1 MWLHLFAFLLVT
13 GLLSH
18 SWDLWLSY
26 GSPWTVACLPAF
38 WPHPG
43 NLQMSFK
50 ALLGVGSCFP
60 LYRLPLTPAWW
71 HQLSLR
77 WTDYPDAH
85 GLAGLLSANTGWEA
99 WWMRNG
105 EKSMPPNFLEGKW
118 LIAKNMIKVNEVR
131 FVHCKTQVTV
141 LLIPW
146 QWKYGK
152 VFNQIEN

>member
-1 MWLHLFAFLLVT
+1 MALL
-13 GLLSH
+13 GLSPASQLSGPT
-18 SWDLWLSY
+18 L
-26 GSPWTVACLPAF
+26 GTCRCPMKP
-38 WPHPG
+38 
-43 NLQMSFK
+43 
-50 ALLGVGSCFP
+50 LLGVGSCFP
-60 LYRLPLTPAWW
+60 FYRLPLTPAWW

-77 WTDYPDAH
+77 WTDCPDAC

-105 EKSMPPNFLEGKW
+105 KSMPPDFLEGKW

-141 LLIPW
+141 LLITS

-152 VFNQIEN
+152 VFNQTEKLKSTTTKNQMSEDFL